1 MKTWRVLFV
10 VIMLATCSG
19 FVAQAQEMKAVQ
31 SQQPGKEK
39 IKKDELP
46 AAAIKS
52 LEGDYKGWLFVQAY
66 RVKAKDA
73 QGKEI
78 SEFEV
83 ELKKNELIQTFKFDK
98 NGNSKKT

>member
-1 MKTWRVLFV
+1 MKTLRVLFV
-10 VIMLATCSG
+10 VILLAM
-19 FVAQAQEMKAVQ
+19 FNAVAVQAQEMQPVQ
-31 SQQPGKEK
+31 SQQPAKEK

-46 AAAIKS
+46 AATIKV
-52 LEGDYKGWLFVQAY
+52 LEGDYKDWLFVQAY